1 MKQSLQLRLGQ
12 QLTMTPQLQQ
22 AIRLLQ
28 LPTLE
33 LRQEIQ
39 QALESNLMLEAA
51 EEDDAV
57 YDEAEL
63 HADGSERQDDESAGE
78 SAETDA
84 EADGGDGAEDYSSE
98 RLSEDPPVDSTWE
111 DLYDGSTSYS
121 APATDDEW
129 DPLQNQSSGGDSLQD
144 YLLWQIQLSGLTD
157 RDLGIAETIIDTVSD
172 DGYLTSTLEEIVA
185 SLPPEWELEVD
196 DVAAVLAF
204 VQRLDPVGVAARS
217 PREALLIQL
226 EQLHPDTPWLN
237 EARQLVDRYLDM
249 LVNRQY
255 AQLKRRMRLETE
267 DLQHII
273 ALIQTLDP
281 RPGARISNQ
290 RTEYIVPDVFVR
302 RFDGVWQVEINPD
315 AYPRLRINSYYAGLV
330 RRADNSRDNN
340 LMREHLQE
348 ARWLIK
354 SLRSRND
361 TLLKVAQSI
370 VERQSEFL
378 EHGEVGMKP
387 LVLRE
392 VAEAIG
398 MHESTVSRITNSKY
412 MRTPRGTFEFKYF
425 FSSHVQT
432 ADGGECSATAIR
444 ARIRSLIAEEKP
456 SSPLSDS
463 KLAEILKAE
472 GINVARRTVAK
483 YREAMTI
490 ASSTERKRLA

>member
-1 MKQSLQLRLGQ
+1 
-12 QLTMTPQLQQ
+12 
-22 AIRLLQ
+22 
-28 LPTLE
+28 
-33 LRQEIQ
+33 
-39 QALESNLMLEAA
+39 
-51 EEDDAV
+51 
-57 YDEAEL
+57 
-63 HADGSERQDDESAGE
+63 
-78 SAETDA
+78 
-84 EADGGDGAEDYSSE
+84 
-98 RLSEDPPVDSTWE
+98 VDSTWE
-111 DLYDGSTSYS
+111 DLDDGSTSYS

>member
-1 MKQSLQLRLGQ
+1 
-12 QLTMTPQLQQ
+12 MTPQLQQ

>member
-1 MKQSLQLRLGQ
+1 
-12 QLTMTPQLQQ
+12 
-22 AIRLLQ
+22 
-28 LPTLE
+28 
-33 LRQEIQ
+33 
-39 QALESNLMLEAA
+39 
-51 EEDDAV
+51 
-57 YDEAEL
+57 
-63 HADGSERQDDESAGE
+63 
-78 SAETDA
+78 
-84 EADGGDGAEDYSSE
+84 
-98 RLSEDPPVDSTWE
+98 
-111 DLYDGSTSYS
+111 
-121 APATDDEW
+121 
-129 DPLQNQSSGGDSLQD
+129 
-144 YLLWQIQLSGLTD
+144 
-157 RDLGIAETIIDTVSD
+157 
-172 DGYLTSTLEEIVA
+172 
-185 SLPPEWELEVD
+185 
-196 DVAAVLAF
+196 VLAF